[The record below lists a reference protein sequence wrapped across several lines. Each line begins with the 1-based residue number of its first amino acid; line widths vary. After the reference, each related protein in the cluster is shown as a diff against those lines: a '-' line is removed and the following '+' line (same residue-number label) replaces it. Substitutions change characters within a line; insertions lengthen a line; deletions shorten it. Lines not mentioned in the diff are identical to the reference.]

1 MTTPPAGDS
10 GRSMIGRLADQP
22 YLLLSLTALFWA
34 GNAIVGRAAV
44 GSFPPV
50 SLSVARWVGAFLIVL
65 PFAWRHFAGD
75 WPAIR
80 RQIGLML
87 ILSATGIAAFNTLQ
101 YTALEYTTAI
111 NLLLLQS
118 SGPLFVAMWSLLL
131 FGVRPTLAQAL
142 GVLVSMTG
150 VIVILTRGDLAALAG
165 IELNFGDLIFT
176 GALVIFGLY
185 TVLMPRRPAIHATS
199 FLAFI
204 FGCGALCLLP
214 VLAWELSSRPVPS
227 VTAANFASFAY
238 VAVFPSVLAYLC
250 YNRGVR
256 AIGANRAA
264 PFIHFTP
271 LFGSVLA
278 IVFLGERPQMY
289 HAVGYAMVLA
299 GVIVAA
305 RKPAA
310 AVEGVPGG

>member
-1 MTTPPAGDS
+1 MTATPAGHS
-10 GRSMIGRLADQP
+10 GRSIIARLADQP

-44 GSFPPV
+44 GSFPPIA
-50 SLSVARWVGAFLIVL
+50 LSIARWTGAFLIVL
-65 PFAWRHFAGD
+65 PFALPHLRRD

-80 RQIGLML
+80 RQIWLMVA
-87 ILSATGIAAFNTLQ
+87 LSATGIAAFNALQ

-131 FGVRPTLAQAL
+131 FGIRPTLAQAL

-165 IELNFGDLIFT
+165 IELNFGDLLFT
-176 GALVIFGLY
+176 GALGIFGLY
-185 TVLMPRRPAIHATS
+185 TVLTPRRPAIHAMS
-199 FLAFI
+199 FVAFT
-204 FGCGALCLLP
+204 FGCGVVCLLP
-214 VLAWELSSRPVPS
+214 ALAWELSIRQLPLPS
-227 VTAANFASFAY
+227 AANFAAFGY

-256 AIGANRAA
+256 LIGANRAA
-264 PFIHFTP
+264 PFIHLTP

-278 IVFLGERPQMY
+278 IVFLGEHPQAY
-289 HAVGYAMVLA
+289 HAIGYVLVLA

-305 RKPAA
+305 RKPGAA
-310 AVEGVPGG
+310 DGAVG